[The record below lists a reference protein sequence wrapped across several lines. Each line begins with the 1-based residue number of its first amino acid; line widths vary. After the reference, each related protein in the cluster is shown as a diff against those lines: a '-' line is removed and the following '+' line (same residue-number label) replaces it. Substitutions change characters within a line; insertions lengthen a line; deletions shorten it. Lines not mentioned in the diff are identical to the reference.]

1 MKISFSQSMVAIALG
16 VALTFAGCSNS
27 PYPDY
32 DATESGL
39 YYQFFK
45 QNEGAVKPQEGDMVR
60 LVMSYKNSK
69 DSVLF
74 DSRAEDPMGR
84 KPKDMY
90 YIEFPLQKST
100 FKGSFEEALY
110 MMGVG
115 DSASFIISA
124 DSVYLV
130 TFKAPKLPDYIE
142 KGSMLTFN
150 VLLEKIT
157 TKAEAEA
164 ERNKQMQEQQAM
176 MTKMQ
181 AEESGVFAKYL
192 ADNKIT
198 TKPTASGLI
207 YIESKKGNG
216 KKPKAGELVKVNYT
230 GRLLDGTI
238 FDTSDEATAKSAGT
252 YDERREYIPIEFPVG
267 QGQVIPGWDEG
278 LMLMSVGSKG
288 QFIIPSAIGYGAQ
301 GGGPIPPFSPLV
313 FDVELV
319 AVSPAPPPAPTQG
332 KVIQGQKVN

>member
-1 MKISFSQSMVAIALG
+1 MKITFAKSMLALAVGVAI
-16 VALTFAGCSNS
+16 TFASCSNS

-32 DATESGL
+32 DVTENGL

-45 QNEGAVKPQEGDMVR
+45 QDENAVKPQEGDILR

-74 DSRAEDPMGR
+74 DSRVGNPSGTN
-84 KPKDMY
+84 

-100 FKGSFEEALY
+100 FKGSFEEALA
-110 MMGVG
+110 MMGLG

-124 DSVYLV
+124 DSVYLT
-130 TFKAPKLPDYIE
+130 TFKAPSLPPYIE
-142 KGSMLTFN
+142 KGSMLTFEAK
-150 VLLEKIT
+150 LEKIT
-157 TKAEAEA
+157 TKTEAEA

-176 MTKMQ
+176 MQKMQ
-181 AEESGVFAKYL
+181 AEEGATFAKYL

-198 TKPTASGLI
+198 AKPTESGLY

-230 GRLLDGTI
+230 GRLLNGTV
-238 FDTSDEATAKSAGT
+238 FDTSDEATAKTAGT
-252 YDERREYIPIEFPVG
+252 YHKERKYEPYEFPVG
-267 QGQVIPGWDEG
+267 VGQVIPGWDEG
-278 LMLMSVGSKG
+278 IMLMSVGSKG
-288 QFIIPSAIGYGAQ
+288 KLIIPSAIAYGAQ

-319 AVSPAPPPAPTQG
+319 AVSPAPAQPATG
-332 KVIQGQKVN
+332 EKTVNH

>member
-1 MKISFSQSMVAIALG
+1 MKISFTKSMVAVTVG
-16 VALTFAGCSNS
+16 VVVTFASCKNS
-27 PYPDY
+27 PYPGY
-32 DATESGL
+32 DSTENGL
-39 YYQFFK
+39 YYQFFTQDEK
-45 QNEGAVKPQEGDMVR
+45 AVKPQEGDMVR

-74 DSRAEDPMGR
+74 DSKVGNPSGLD
-84 KPKDMY
+84 
-90 YIEFPLQKST
+90 YIEFALQKST
-100 FKGSFEEALY
+100 FKGSFEEALF

-124 DSVYLV
+124 DSVYLT
-130 TFKAPKLPDYIE
+130 TFKAPHLPPYIE

-150 VLLEKIT
+150 AKLTKIT
-157 TKAEAEA
+157 TKAEAET
-164 ERNKQMQEQQAM
+164 ERTKKMEEQKAM
-176 MTKMQ
+176 MAMRQ
-181 AEESGVFAKYL
+181 NEEPKIFAKYL
-192 ADNKIT
+192 ADNKVT
-198 TKPTASGLI
+198 AKPTASGLY

-230 GRLLDGTI
+230 GRTMDGKV
-238 FDTSDEATAKSAGT
+238 FDTSDEATAKASGT
-252 YDERREYIPIEFPVG
+252 YDERRPYEPIEFPLG

-278 LMLMSVGSKG
+278 ILLMSVGSKG
-288 QFIIPSAIGYGAQ
+288 QLIIPSSIAYGAQ

-319 AVSPAPPPAPTQG
+319 AISPAPPAAPQG

>member
-1 MKISFSQSMVAIALG
+1 MKISFSNLMAAVAVGLVFTIAS
-16 VALTFAGCSNS
+16 CSNS

-32 DATESGL
+32 DATENGL

-45 QNEGAVKPQEGDMVR
+45 QDESAAKPQEGDIVR

-74 DSRAEDPMGR
+74 DSRVGNPSGNN
-84 KPKDMY
+84 

-100 FKGSFEEALY
+100 FKGSFEEALA

-124 DSVYLV
+124 DSVYLT
-130 TFKAPKLPDYIE
+130 TFKAPSLPPYIE
-142 KGSMLTFN
+142 KGSVLTFEAK
-150 VLLEKIT
+150 LEKIT
-157 TKAEAEA
+157 SKTEAEA
-164 ERNKQMQEQQAM
+164 ERNKQMEEQRAM
-176 MTKMQ
+176 MAKRQ
-181 AEESGVFAKYL
+181 AEEGSIFAKYL

-198 TKPTASGLI
+198 AKPTASGLY

-230 GRLLDGTI
+230 GKLLDGTV

-252 YDERREYIPIEFPVG
+252 YDERRKYEPYEFPVG
-267 QGQVIPGWDEG
+267 KAQVIPGWDEG
-278 LMLMSVGSKG
+278 IMLMSVGSKG
-288 QFIIPSAIGYGAQ
+288 QLVIPSSIGYGAQ

-319 AVSPAPPPAPTQG
+319 AVSAAPAP
-332 KVIQGQKVN
+332 KVIQGEKVVNH

>member
-16 VALTFAGCSNS
+16 VALTFAACSNS
-27 PYPDY
+27 PYPGY

-45 QNEGAVKPQEGDMVR
+45 QDEKAVKPQEGDMVR

-100 FKGSFEEALY
+100 FKGSFEEALF

-142 KGSMLTFN
+142 KGSML
-150 VLLEKIT
+150 LEKL
-157 TKAEAEA
+157 EAIKKRFQEVELELSNA
-164 ERNKQMQEQQAM
+164 DAMKDMKRFAQLNRRVNRRHHRLRNAR
-176 MTKMQ
+176 
-181 AEESGVFAKYL
+181 
-192 ADNKIT
+192 
-198 TKPTASGLI
+198 TASDGCANRV
-207 YIESKKGNG
+207 G
-216 KKPKAGELVKVNYT
+216 ARQ
-230 GRLLDGTI
+230 GRRA
-238 FDTSDEATAKSAGT
+238 SHA
-252 YDERREYIPIEFPVG
+252 
-267 QGQVIPGWDEG
+267 PGWPGCDRCSGDE
-278 LMLMSVGSKG
+278 SVQHRVLEARRRDARKADRE
-288 QFIIPSAIGYGAQ
+288 PRERTA
-301 GGGPIPPFSPLV
+301 
-313 FDVELV
+313 
-319 AVSPAPPPAPTQG
+319 
-332 KVIQGQKVN
+332 